1 MENGTV
7 FFFFSLSFWTTVE
20 IINLVGKNM
29 IENSLSLVTSSMRV
43 TFLEE
48 PVNTWVLWNFI
59 KNKRSKALPW
69 LLRAEPETCRPRPG
83 QWPRHTLY
91 WLMAVEE
98 LRHSEANPWDHT
110 GEWVHVAASRYSA
123 LIDDVVSLVV
133 QPILCNVKEQRP
145 IQRGMVL
152 NPSPNPLL
160 APSCPVRILWHRR
173 PLGLSAPSNPP
184 SVVRSEALGLI
195 TNTIGEWPWLL
206 TTPKPAHPN
215 PSHV

>member
-1 MENGTV
+1 
-7 FFFFSLSFWTTVE
+7 
-20 IINLVGKNM
+20 M
-29 IENSLSLVTSSMRV
+29 IEKSLSLVTSSMRV
-43 TFLEE
+43 TLLEE

-83 QWPRHTLY
+83 QWPRHTSY

-110 GEWVHVAASRYSA
+110 GEWVHVAASRYST

-160 APSCPVRILWHRR
+160 APSCPVLTLASSSSW
-173 PLGLSAPSNPP
+173 P
-184 SVVRSEALGLI
+184 VRSLKSALGSTQWGSRPYYQHHRGVTLA
-195 TNTIGEWPWLL
+195 TDNPKTCTSQSESCVRLL
-206 TTPKPAHPN
+206 LVIL
-215 PSHV
+215 SH